1 MPLEQIGRFQAK
13 RPGIPTDLVQPD
25 LNVAAVK
32 DIYLI
37 GAVLGEIVGIVDP
50 SPDPPA

>member
-1 MPLEQIGRFQAK
+1 M
-13 RPGIPTDLVQPD
+13 
-25 LNVAAVK
+25 AAVK

-50 SPDPPA
+50 SPDPPTWPGFVIDTMPVKYNVSG